1 MKKFDLELAK
11 QGHPVQTR
19 NGRPARII
27 CWDRKSDVYPIV
39 ALIGEY
45 DSIEGSEENTRNYS
59 IHGELV
65 HLGEESP
72 LDLFMVSTDE
82 AKVIADEVMK
92 ILDALGYEP
101 TLTDKETHV
110 DISFVNYSADDFP
123 QRHRDMIK
131 MLVKGYLLEFDYL
144 LDKRHILLWKELQGQ
159 APDSDRYSCVLSTI
173 KSVPND
179 EPIHETEIFVCSP
192 HNCCR
197 VLPGQ
202 IVKSE

>member
-1 MKKFDLELAK
+1 M
-11 QGHPVQTR
+11 
-19 NGRPARII
+19 RI
-27 CWDRKSDVYPIV
+27 
-39 ALIGEY
+39 
-45 DSIEGSEENTRNYS
+45 YS
-59 IHGELV
+59 IHGHGELIRYD
-65 HLGEESP
+65 EEHP
-72 LDLFMVSTDE
+72 FDLVMVSTNE
-82 AKVIADEVMK
+82 AEVIADEVMK

-110 DISFVNYSADDFP
+110 DISFVSHGVDAFP
-123 QRHRDMIK
+123 QRHIDMIK

-144 LDKRHILLWKELQGQ
+144 ADKRHILLWKELQGQ

-179 EPIHETEIFVCSP
+179 EPIHETEIFVSSP

-202 IVKSE
+202 IVNDNNSMV